1 MLFGLRYFFPRKG
14 SSLYASLS
22 VRDVAGKPRRD
33 REPEIIRLQRAAGN
47 AVVIGRRIRY
57 QDLRAPNL
65 GISVKTAFSGP
76 SRTDIPHHPA
86 DWTRRCALA
95 LKSLRTK
102 PCVYRVL

>member
-33 REPEIIRLQRAAGN
+33 REPEIIRLQRAAGS
-47 AVVIGRRIRY
+47 AVVISRRIRY
-57 QDLRAPNL
+57 QDLLAQNL
-65 GISVKTAFSGP
+65 GISAFFGSGP
-76 SRTDIPHHPA
+76 NEHAASSR
-86 DWTRRCALA
+86 RRCALA
-95 LKSLRTK
+95 PKSLRTK